1 VSNGTNSVTLP
12 RFPLY
17 ARVSLLLL
25 GACAAVFML
34 FMGQQIILPLV
45 FAAFIAVL
53 LGPVVHSLSRHHIPR
68 ILAIALAVL
77 LAFLVSAALIYF
89 ITSQVSSFA
98 EASPGYKEKI
108 DRLLN
113 QTIAWVST
121 QTTIKPERLTSW
133 VDTGQ
138 SEVMKNMGAIMGQAL
153 STVGGFVYGV
163 VLVPVYVIMIL
174 WYQPLFREFL
184 RRVFVRDKHS
194 AVTEVVAETESMIQS
209 YFVGLLLEF
218 AIVATLDAVGLLV
231 LGIDYAILLGIIG
244 ALLNVI
250 PLVGGIATVALS
262 MMMALITKDSPTYAL
277 LVLVMFVVIQF
288 VDNHFIIP
296 KVVASKV
303 RLNALVSIIVVLAGG
318 AVWGIPGM
326 FLAIP
331 LLAIAKVICDRIEPL
346 KPVGFLLGD
355 VMPVS
360 AGIKG
365 RKRL

>member
-1 VSNGTNSVTLP
+1 
-12 RFPLY
+12 
-17 ARVSLLLL
+17 
-25 GACAAVFML
+25 
-34 FMGQQIILPLV
+34 
-45 FAAFIAVL
+45 
-53 LGPVVHSLSRHHIPR
+53 
-68 ILAIALAVL
+68 
-77 LAFLVSAALIYF
+77 
-89 ITSQVSSFA
+89 
-98 EASPGYKEKI
+98 
-108 DRLLN
+108 
-113 QTIAWVST
+113 
-121 QTTIKPERLTSW
+121 
-133 VDTGQ
+133 
-138 SEVMKNMGAIMGQAL
+138 MGQAL

-262 MMMALITKDSPTYAL
+262 MMVALITKDSPTYAL

-296 KVVASKV
+296 KVVASNV

-318 AVWGIPGM
+318 MVWGIPGM
-326 FLAIP
+326 FLSIP
-331 LLAIAKVICDRIEPL
+331 LLAIAKVICDRIEHL
-346 KPVGFLLGD
+346 KPLGFLLGD
-355 VMPVS
+355 IMPVS

-365 RKRL
+365 RKRS